1 MSRFHYIGSATEL
14 PLGERGSVPSA
25 KTYNEVKNSPEYK
38 KHREALRL
46 QGIIP
51 LDDIA
56 DLSHLRDENCLVYDS
71 EEDAAGIFIEELV
84 YWNDEIR
91 KHFRSTYVYRISPNW
106 GGFSVSPKLKDT
118 LPGSYN
124 ASLKCCREL
133 FRLMT
138 DYGVSGAEFE
148 LYTCWAEEEGLPRNK
163 KYDRIFDLAS
173 LSLEDGF
180 ELREKEY
187 IVVKMI

>member
-1 MSRFHYIGSATEL
+1 MSRFHYIGSSTEL
-14 PLGERGSVPSA
+14 PLGERGSVLST
-25 KTYNEVKNSPEYK
+25 KTYNEVKNSTEYK
-38 KHREALRL
+38 KQREDLRL

-51 LDDIA
+51 LEDIV
-56 DLSHLRDENCLVYDS
+56 DLSHLRAEDHLVYDS
-71 EEDAAGIFIEELV
+71 EEDAAGIFIEELG

-91 KHFRSTYVYRISPNW
+91 KHFRSPFVYRISPNC

-133 FRLMT
+133 FKLME

-148 LYTCWAEEEGLPRNK
+148 LYTCWAEEEGFPRNK
-163 KYDRIFDLAS
+163 KYDRIFDLTS

-187 IVVKMI
+187 VVIKII

>member
-14 PLGERGSVPSA
+14 PLGERGSVLSA

-38 KHREALRL
+38 KQREVIRL

-51 LDDIA
+51 LEDIV
-56 DLSHLRDENCLVYDS
+56 DLSHLRAGDHLVYDS
-71 EEDAAGIFIEELV
+71 EEDAAGIFIEELG

-91 KHFRSTYVYRISPNW
+91 KHFRSPFVYRISPNW
-106 GGFSVSPKLKDT
+106 GGFS
-118 LPGSYN
+118 
-124 ASLKCCREL
+124 
-133 FRLMT
+133 
-138 DYGVSGAEFE
+138 
-148 LYTCWAEEEGLPRNK
+148 
-163 KYDRIFDLAS
+163 DRILDLTS

-187 IVVKMI
+187 VVIKII